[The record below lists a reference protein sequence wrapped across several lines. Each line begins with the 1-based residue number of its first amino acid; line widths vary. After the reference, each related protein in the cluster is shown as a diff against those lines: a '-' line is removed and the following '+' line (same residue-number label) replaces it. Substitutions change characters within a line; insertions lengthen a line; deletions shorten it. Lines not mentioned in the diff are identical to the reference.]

1 LPRGNPTR
9 FSKIFRGVGVGIAIS
24 ISDFDTV
31 SRIFIKSF
39 KRLAD
44 FIDNMF
50 SEVREAVEEMFRG
63 F

>member
-1 LPRGNPTR
+1 M
-9 FSKIFRGVGVGIAIS
+9 FRGVGVGIAIS
-24 ISDFDTV
+24 IPDFDTI

-44 FIDNMF
+44 FIDNVF